1 MRSVRSDVPKEA
13 MAIFGNLNIHE
24 PIEHN
29 FIGYLGGIDDGWL
42 DTVQGAER
50 ANVTTFI
57 DFTISK
63 TWLYS
68 SRSERSAKARMY
80 RGTLFS
86 VCRIVRRWICTM
98 FSLRMRSHSCCM
110 SYGFTK
116 LASLHHS
123 RNWYVTYTCS
133 AYKVPR
139 DLVYAK
145 TLHHDKI
152 ERMMERCQEVCLRAR
167 RRYNVCVH
175 FVCVFTDLCVR
186 SASEYC
192 LIISLDSFW
201 PWRFLN

>member
-1 MRSVRSDVPKEA
+1 MRSVQSDVPKEA

-29 FIGYLGGIDDGWL
+29 FIGYLGGRSIDDGCL

-80 RGTLFS
+80 CRTLFS

-98 FSLRMRSHSCCM
+98 FSLRMRSHSCCT

-116 LASLHHS
+116 LASLH
-123 RNWYVTYTCS
+123 RCII
-133 AYKVPR
+133 R
-139 DLVYAK
+139 GIDM
-145 TLHHDKI
+145 LHTRAHAQ
-152 ERMMERCQEVCLRAR
+152 RVQSTARSCLRQNAPSR
-167 RRYNVCVH
+167 
-175 FVCVFTDLCVR
+175 
-186 SASEYC
+186 
-192 LIISLDSFW
+192 
-201 PWRFLN
+201 